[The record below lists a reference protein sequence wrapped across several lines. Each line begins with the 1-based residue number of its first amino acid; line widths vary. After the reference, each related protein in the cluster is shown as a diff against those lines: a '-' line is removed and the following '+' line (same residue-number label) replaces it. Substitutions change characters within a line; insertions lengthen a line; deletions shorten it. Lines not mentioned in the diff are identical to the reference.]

1 METWAR
7 PQWRHFYSFFCDEG
21 MDQRLMVSATS
32 SRSFTSIG
40 EVWRRRGADG
50 EHRCMPKTF
59 WQTTERL
66 SFNARSIFARIDP
79 LRFQFHRLATRPDR
93 WLNTRCNPNT
103 DRIRFDSSRPS
114 GEIVR
119 IDADVD
125 AINLR
130 LIARTDLEI
139 ASRNWPPAHLRFD
152 NHTSPQSPPTAEKS
166 KRVPSAGPGGHCGR
180 APSSPAHV

>member
-1 METWAR
+1 
-7 PQWRHFYSFFCDEG
+7 
-21 MDQRLMVSATS
+21 MVLATS

-66 SFNARSIFARIDP
+66 SFNARSIFAQIDP
-79 LRFQFHRLATRPDR
+79 LRFQFHRLTKRPDR
-93 WLNTRCNPNT
+93 WLNTRCHPNT

-125 AINLR
+125 VIIL
-130 LIARTDLEI
+130 D
-139 ASRNWPPAHLRFD
+139 
-152 NHTSPQSPPTAEKS
+152 
-166 KRVPSAGPGGHCGR
+166 
-180 APSSPAHV
+180 